1 MHVMARIALAFLPLL
16 VGARLGLA
24 TCDPSIEPD
33 RSDVA
38 NARTAVATVCDCE
51 GAAAHR
57 DYVRCAADQAAAT
70 LVNKGC
76 TGVVKRCASK
86 STCGKPGYVA
96 CCRTRRSGQTSCAL
110 KRTAARCVAPN
121 GGSACVGAVP
131 SCCDAC
137 VAGGCSA
144 TTTTTSSTSTTS
156 TLVPPP
162 CGPQA
167 GGTCGGTC
175 TSLFDE
181 CVADPVTSACGCVLG
196 PCRAIGGIGSCG
208 GSCTDP
214 RASCTLFPGP
224 GGCAC
229 VIPCAGSGAPPCD
242 PPCGP
247 GQGCAFN
254 PSTSACECVP

>member
-1 MHVMARIALAFLPLL
+1 MARITSSFLPRL
-16 VGARLGLA
+16 VVHGPAAHVR
-24 TCDPSIEPD
+24 SSVEPD
-33 RSDVA
+33 ARCS
-38 NARTAVATVCDCE
+38 NARAAVATVCDCE

-70 LVNKGC
+70 LGNKGC

-121 GGSACVGAVP
+121 GGRACVGAVP

-144 TTTTTSSTSTTS
+144 TTTTTCD
-156 TLVPPP
+156 LD
-162 CGPQA
+162 
-167 GGTCGGTC
+167 
-175 TSLFDE
+175 DE
-181 CVADPVTSACGCVLG
+181 HPRSAALWPASGRNLRGNMHVAVRQCVADPVTSACSFPRPVPGDRRSWLERRQLHG
-196 PCRAIGGIGSCG
+196 
-208 GSCTDP
+208 P